1 MNRYAVAAAL
11 FGVLFFGIAL
21 TTTGAAVPEVRLT
34 VDDVTVSP
42 ETPTAGEPVTI
53 EATVQNSAGSTQAVE
68 IDRVAVVENGEQ
80 LVDATGI
87 GSLAIGDGTT
97 VPLTTTFDEAGV
109 HETTVEF
116 TGTDEDGETVTV
128 SQPLTVVV
136 EGGAPSIETRNV
148 TAVAGAPTNLTM
160 TVGNPTE
167 ATLRNV
173 VVSLDGPGLV
183 GEIDRRVV
191 PAIDPGAET
200 PLTFRLRPESAGET
214 LLETTIS
221 YTTAAGTEATV
232 TSSEILQIRPRED
245 RVAVRVTTQEPARE
259 ADGTDLGVDVA
270 GILDQQNDDEQSD
283 DSDTGV
289 RVTVSNVGNAPIT
302 DVVLDPRAGDRSL
315 GPRPVTDVLA
325 PGTEES
331 VVVSLERTPAAE
343 VRFEV
348 QYNTGGNE
356 STASTV
362 YRPTPNQGAVTVTGV
377 DLERNGEDL
386 VITGDI
392 GNRGEGEVT
401 GVVVAVDEAEGVSP
415 SYPARDFFVGSID
428 GDGFAPFELTATVD
442 ANATHVP
449 LEVEYLVAG
458 DERTETARF
467 PVEGATETGGNGGP
481 SALVIGF
488 VLVVLVAIL
497 TAGGLWYRRS

>member
-1 MNRYAVAAAL
+1 MNRYAAAATL
-11 FGVLFFGIAL
+11 LGVLFFGVAL

-42 ETPTAGEPVTI
+42 ETPTAGEPVTV

-68 IDRVAVVENGEQ
+68 IDRVAIVEDGET
-80 LVDATGI
+80 LVDASGI

-136 EGGAPSIETRNV
+136 EGGAPSIERRNI
-148 TAVAGAPTNLTM
+148 TAVAGAPANITM
-160 TVGNPTE
+160 TVGNPTQ

-183 GEIDRRVV
+183 GEVDRRVV
-191 PAIDPGAET
+191 PSIDPGEET

-214 LLETTIS
+214 VLETRMS
-221 YTTAAGTEATV
+221 YTTAAGTEASV
-232 TSSEILQIRPRED
+232 TSSEILQIQPREE
-245 RVAVRVTTQEPARE
+245 RVAVRVTTREPAQ
-259 ADGTDLGVDVA
+259 DSQGTDLGVGVA
-270 GILDQQNDDEQSD
+270 GILDQQNNDQESEE
-283 DSDTGV
+283 SESGV
-289 RVTVSNVGNAPIT
+289 RVTISNVGNAPVT
-302 DVVLDPRAGDRSL
+302 DVVLDPQAGNRSL
-315 GPRPVTDVLA
+315 GPRPVTDELA

-343 VRFEV
+343 VHFEA
-348 QYNTGGNE
+348 QYNTGGGE

-362 YRPTPNQGAVTVTGV
+362 YRPTPNQGAVAVTGV
-377 DLERNGEDL
+377 DLERDGEDL
-386 VITGDI
+386 TITGDI

-401 GVVVAVDEAEGVSP
+401 GVVVAVTEAEGVSP

-428 GDGFAPFELTATVD
+428 GDGFAPFELTATID
-442 ANATHVP
+442 ENATHVP

-458 DERTETARF
+458 DERTETVRF
-467 PVEGATETGGNGGP
+467 PVEGATETGGSGGP
-481 SALVIGF
+481 SALVVGF
-488 VLVVLVAIL
+488 VLVVLVAL
-497 TAGGLWYRRS
+497 LAAGGLWYRRL

>member
-1 MNRYAVAAAL
+1 MNRYAVATAVL
-11 FGVLFFGIAL
+11 GVFFFGIAL

-42 ETPTAGEPVTI
+42 ETPTAGEPVTV

-68 IDRVAVVENGEQ
+68 IDRVAIVEDGET
-80 LVDATGI
+80 LVDAGGV
-87 GSLAIGDGTT
+87 GSLAVGDGTT

-109 HETTVEF
+109 HEVTVEF
-116 TGTDEDGETVTV
+116 TGTDEDGQTVTV
-128 SQPLTVVV
+128 SQPLTLVV
-136 EGGAPSIETRNV
+136 EGGAPSIETRNN
-148 TAVAGAPTNLTM
+148 TAVAGAPANITM

-173 VVSLDGPGLV
+173 VVSLDGSGLV

-191 PAIDPGAET
+191 PSIDPGEET
-200 PLTFRLRPESAGET
+200 PLNFRLQPESAGET
-214 LLETTIS
+214 LLETNMS

-232 TSSEILQIRPRED
+232 TSSEVLQIQPREE
-245 RVAVRVTTQEPARE
+245 RVAVRVTTREPAQE
-259 ADGTDLGVDVA
+259 SGGTDLGVGVA
-270 GILDQQNDDEQSD
+270 GILDQQNNNEESEE
-283 DSDTGV
+283 SESGV
-289 RVTVSNVGNAPIT
+289 RVTVSNVGNAPVT
-302 DVVLDPRAGDRSL
+302 DVVLDPRAGNRSL
-315 GPRPVTDVLA
+315 GPRPVTDELA
-325 PGTEES
+325 AGTEES

-343 VRFEV
+343 VRFEA
-348 QYNTGGNE
+348 QYNTGGGE
-356 STASTV
+356 STASTT
-362 YRPTPNQGAVTVTGV
+362 YRPTPNQGAVAVTGV
-377 DLERNGEDL
+377 DLERDGEEL

-428 GDGFAPFELTATVD
+428 GDGFAPFELTATID
-442 ANATHVP
+442 ENATQVP
-449 LEVEYLVAG
+449 LEVDYLVAG
-458 DERTETARF
+458 DERTETVRF

-488 VLVVLVAIL
+488 VLVVLLAIL
-497 TAGGLWYRRS
+497 TVGGLWYRRG